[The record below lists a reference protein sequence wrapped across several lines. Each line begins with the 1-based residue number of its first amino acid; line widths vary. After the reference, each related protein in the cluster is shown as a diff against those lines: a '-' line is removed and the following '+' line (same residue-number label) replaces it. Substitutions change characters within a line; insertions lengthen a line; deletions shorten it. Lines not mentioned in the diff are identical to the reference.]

1 MKTFSCLFLVFGVGL
16 GLAGEQ
22 VVHEVLQL
30 ADEEVMLVLPGSGAQ
45 PGYDVSIGRLETGE
59 QEAGLM
65 LWYQGHDAAD
75 ACRVA
80 IGQVTG
86 SANLTLSAMS
96 TCTLNVFRLTGSAA
110 LAGFPGNLTLSHY
123 SAVWDKNRLCD
134 TAAVL
139 ELDSTGLS
147 GSVMLDVAGY
157 CEPEGSYFI
166 SALGVSGSCSIGG
179 LDAAEYIS
187 PAAYLYS
194 GRLKE
199 GTGALSHAA
208 GFASYLEPE
217 AHTLSIDTE
226 GEHHF
231 HGTVVGPL
239 HLIKRGS
246 GTQSF
251 TGQLDAGCSFSVYAG
266 ELQVHPAGRAAL
278 SVAAVELHG
287 GRLSCSGALETATL
301 RMSGGELRVGGA
313 LKAADASFSGSS
325 TLSATHIDGG
335 SWTFQLEPGHAER
348 PVLTLCGGVSGAPQ
362 SIRLEYDKS
371 LMSRGWYQLVAHEGG
386 SFQTSCLLDSGAA
399 AHTETRNNTLLVYI
413 ADGELTAPRSGG
425 ALLRWQGAAGRWEL
439 GQGHASGQWQG
450 PESNSNFLAG
460 DSVVFSGA
468 AEVELAGQL
477 PAQQVSVNAAA
488 GRVQFYGSGSISG
501 TAALVKEGGSEW
513 RIATANTCSGGTSI
527 REGSIVTAHASAL
540 GSGEVQMS
548 GGCLDMDGQALAN
561 DITVQ
566 GGAAVLKNAAAYTGT
581 LRLQSAGLSLSGTSS
596 LPHATLESSGSSR
609 LSTDTPADAPFRLQ
623 QQIANTG
630 HLELEGCYDI
640 TALAVHTAACLV
652 DATGSINE
660 QSGFVQDAG
669 SRAQLTSGGGTL
681 DAAGATILLHG
692 QQVTPDESGSV
703 SLPGALHPDTYTIA
717 GEHRV
722 SVSAIRRMA
731 GEQLQRIRMS
741 SGHLLVDSSTS
752 CLQAGGGVVQVVN
765 AHLGSGEHGGL
776 EGSTRLEIHGDAVL
790 HGRNTHSGGTHIISG
805 SLRLT
810 DAAALGNGPVLLG
823 SGAAESGRGSM
834 LRRSTSRPVLDL
846 GNLPVKQHLQLQ
858 GQSELR
864 GTSHFSG
871 SITMH
876 PGAEATLSPGSILQL
891 GSGQVLTLS
900 AGGNILH
907 GQVELAGGTIVLSG
921 GALTLHGVTTISRRT
936 TIDLRQW
943 QGLGAGTPFLQ
954 LDYPGSY
961 NAEMLTLLL
970 PEGTEGLRLHYDPQ
984 SGALQLRR
992 GLAESTILAALPR
1005 NERRLYEYLM
1015 SQSAA
1020 AQGELQQLITTI
1032 RESED
1037 LATLNHLLGQAG
1049 GLCYTSLLPGMQRHA
1064 LAHAAELRR
1073 SAGSGQRLAPGSR
1086 TSVGLHVNHHRI
1098 TQDDTAQ
1105 GPGYE
1110 SREWSAR
1117 LQVEQHLTAH
1127 SSLGLALS
1135 SGSASITPGRGAGQG
1150 ASHRDTRTRVDLYAW
1165 RQAGRHQFLLG
1176 AGLGMH
1182 EYELKRQRPGGG
1194 SSRVEGACGRSLTL
1208 SGAWECELAAQQL
1221 PGLRSHCSLSTV
1233 LVELD
1238 AIHERDGGSAAVQ
1251 VKKASAH
1258 LTELSLGLSY
1268 GTRLQPELELQAEG
1282 AVLALAGDLAPAL
1295 ETSYAGAAGDYCRLS
1310 SARQRR
1316 YDYRAGLQL
1325 SYRLTPQSSLQTGI
1339 SVQSTSQSTH
1349 LSLQLHF

>member
-1 MKTFSCLFLVFGVGL
+1 M
-16 GLAGEQ
+16 
-22 VVHEVLQL
+22 
-30 ADEEVMLVLPGSGAQ
+30 
-45 PGYDVSIGRLETGE
+45 
-59 QEAGLM
+59 
-65 LWYQGHDAAD
+65 
-75 ACRVA
+75 
-80 IGQVTG
+80 
-86 SANLTLSAMS
+86 
-96 TCTLNVFRLTGSAA
+96 
-110 LAGFPGNLTLSHY
+110 
-123 SAVWDKNRLCD
+123 
-134 TAAVL
+134 
-139 ELDSTGLS
+139 
-147 GSVMLDVAGY
+147 
-157 CEPEGSYFI
+157 
-166 SALGVSGSCSIGG
+166 
-179 LDAAEYIS
+179 
-187 PAAYLYS
+187 
-194 GRLKE
+194 
-199 GTGALSHAA
+199 
-208 GFASYLEPE
+208 
-217 AHTLSIDTE
+217 
-226 GEHHF
+226 
-231 HGTVVGPL
+231 
-239 HLIKRGS
+239 
-246 GTQSF
+246 
-251 TGQLDAGCSFSVYAG
+251 
-266 ELQVHPAGRAAL
+266 
-278 SVAAVELHG
+278 
-287 GRLSCSGALETATL
+287 
-301 RMSGGELRVGGA
+301 
-313 LKAADASFSGSS
+313 
-325 TLSATHIDGG
+325 
-335 SWTFQLEPGHAER
+335 
-348 PVLTLCGGVSGAPQ
+348 
-362 SIRLEYDKS
+362 
-371 LMSRGWYQLVAHEGG
+371 
-386 SFQTSCLLDSGAA
+386 
-399 AHTETRNNTLLVYI
+399 
-413 ADGELTAPRSGG
+413 
-425 ALLRWQGAAGRWEL
+425 
-439 GQGHASGQWQG
+439 
-450 PESNSNFLAG
+450 
-460 DSVVFSGA
+460 
-468 AEVELAGQL
+468 
-477 PAQQVSVNAAA
+477 
-488 GRVQFYGSGSISG
+488 QFYGSGSISG
-501 TAALVKEGGSEW
+501 TASLVKEGGSTW
-513 RIATANTCSGGTSI
+513 RIATANTCSGGTTI
-527 REGSIVTAHASAL
+527 REGCIVTAHVSAL
-540 GSGEVQMS
+540 GSGVVQMS
-548 GGCLDMDGQALAN
+548 GGCLDVDGQALAN

-566 GGAAVLKNAAAYTGT
+566 GGEAVLKNAAACTGT
-581 LRLQSAGLSLSGTSS
+581 LRLQDAAMSLSETAS
-596 LPHATLESSGSSR
+596 LAQATLESSGSSR
-609 LSTDTPADAPFRLQ
+609 LSIDPQASTPFQLQ
-623 QQIANTG
+623 HQITNTG
-630 HLELEGCYDI
+630 HLVLEGCYDI
-640 TALAVHTAACLV
+640 TALAEHTAACLV

-669 SRAQLTSGGGTL
+669 SRAQLTTGSGTL

-692 QQVTPDESGSV
+692 QQVTPDENGSV
-703 SLPGALHPDTYTIA
+703 SLPGALHPDTYTIG

-722 SVSAIRRMA
+722 SVSAILRMA

-752 CLQAGGGVVQVVN
+752 CLQASGGVVQVVN

-810 DAAALGNGPVLLG
+810 DAAALGSGPVLLG
-823 SGAAESGRGSM
+823 SGAAEPGSSQKS
-834 LRRSTSRPVLDL
+834 RSTSLPVLDL
-846 GNLPVKQHLQLQ
+846 GNLPVSQHLQLQ

-900 AGGNILH
+900 ASGNTLH

-921 GALTLHGVTTISRRT
+921 GALTLHGVTTISQRT

-954 LDYPGSY
+954 LAYPGSY

-984 SGALQLRR
+984 SGVLQLRR

-1020 AQGELQQLITTI
+1020 AQGELQELITTI
-1032 RESED
+1032 SESED
-1037 LATLNHLLGQAG
+1037 TGALKKLLSQAG

-1086 TSVGLHVNHHRI
+1086 TSVGIHVNHHRI
-1098 TQDDTAQ
+1098 TQDDTTQ

-1117 LQVEQHLTAH
+1117 LLVEQHLTAH

-1135 SGSASITPGRGAGQG
+1135 SGSASITPGRGAGRG
-1150 ASHRDTRTRVDLYAW
+1150 ASHRDTRTRVDLYAL
-1165 RQAGRHQFLLG
+1165 RRAGRHQFLLG

-1194 SSRVEGACGRSLTL
+1194 SSRVEGAGGRSLTL

-1251 VKKASAH
+1251 VKKASAQ

-1268 GTRLQPELELQAEG
+1268 SAHLQPELELQAEG
-1282 AVLALAGDLAPAL
+1282 AMVALAGDLAPAL